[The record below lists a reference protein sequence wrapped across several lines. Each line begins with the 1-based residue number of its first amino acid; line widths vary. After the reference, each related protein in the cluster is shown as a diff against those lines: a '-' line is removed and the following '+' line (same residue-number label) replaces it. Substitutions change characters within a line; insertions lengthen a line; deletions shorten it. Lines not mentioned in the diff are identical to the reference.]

1 MVDESAGMPQK
12 RRLQFSL
19 RSVLIAP
26 LALYAVL
33 CLIGGVSGLVR
44 YTGMFSSLPP
54 GEVLLGQ
61 LSLILSGTVW
71 IVSCTAF
78 IGRRWILAVST
89 LVIGILT
96 SIGTSLYFN

>member
-1 MVDESAGMPQK
+1 MSQE

-19 RSVLIAP
+19 STVLIAP
-26 LALYAVL
+26 LALLAVL

-44 YTGMFSSLPP
+44 DTRMFSSLPP
-54 GEVLLGQ
+54 TEVLLGN

-78 IGRRWILAVST
+78 IRRRWVLAVAT
-89 LVIGILT
+89 LVTGILI
-96 SIGTSLYFN
+96 SIGTSFYFM